1 MTQIV
6 TPENMGV
13 GKGVQILEEN
23 VANISLDSLPIFI
36 FCSKLRL
43 EISQFLMLMLVS
55 PIL

>member
-13 GKGVQILEEN
+13 GKGFQILEEN

-36 FCSKLRL
+36 FCSKL
-43 EISQFLMLMLVS
+43 
-55 PIL
+55 